1 METKDFVQTLETP
14 TEATGSPSEGSGQ
27 SWGLFSSRRPH
38 LPQPFPLCFANPPC
52 VRNPRAVTSVPSPF
66 VPSQFPPRDWAS
78 ASARRLP
85 PADSTASP
93 ASNASL
99 GSPPPSGPS
108 LPQSATACLGPPPPA
123 SSRRLPPSPSVW
135 CRAVRRPPFGTDRK
149 RSKLGSWARTSARAL
164 GTHGSPPPVAEGHR
178 NGSPPPSAAGPPR
191 PRPFSHG
198 PWSCRRPWNRR
209 PPATR
214 WSWELRLREKAPTP
228 TASSPPNRH
237 GAIHLTALLSTL
249 PSFKAARPPWSSSP
263 PWSSRPPWSRR
274 PAAT

>member
-1 METKDFVQTLETP
+1 METKVPVETLETP

-52 VRNPRAVTSVPSPF
+52 VRNPRAVTSVPSPS
-66 VPSQFPPRDWAS
+66 VPSPFPPRDWAS

-99 GSPPPSGPS
+99 GSPPPSGPR
-108 LPQSATACLGPPPPA
+108 LPQSATAAGVEPPPPPL
-123 SSRRLPPSPSVW
+123 SRRLPPSPSVW

-164 GTHGSPPPVAEGHR
+164 GTHGWLKGTGTDR
-178 NGSPPPSAAGPPR
+178 
-191 PRPFSHG
+191 
-198 PWSCRRPWNRR
+198 RR
-209 PPATR
+209 PPQRGHLAHVHSRTSILAYSVR
-214 WSWELRLREKAPTP
+214 HPILCRLC
-228 TASSPPNRH
+228 SGVSD
-237 GAIHLTALLSTL
+237 ALNV
-249 PSFKAARPPWSSSP
+249 
-263 PWSSRPPWSRR
+263 
-274 PAAT
+274 